1 MQPLNFNSAPG
12 ALAVPLRQI
21 GPTAVGKFPEPRQTP
36 AVAAQPG
43 MIDGTEVVNRKIT
56 LTTLMVIVAVA
67 AILHLGQEVFL
78 PLAMAVLLTF
88 ALSPLV
94 SFLRKRGLSHFAS
107 VLTAV
112 FVAFVVI
119 GLFLL
124 MTFFQIGLLAQDLPS
139 FQSNIMQK
147 LDALTQS
154 GNGNGLVARLGEM
167 LSSINAEISSAVPT
181 GDPAATEA
189 ARTVPLPVEVIERQ
203 SVVEVLTG
211 LIVPLISPIATVGL
225 VVVVVIFMLLERE
238 EIRDRFIRLVGARD
252 LHQTTQMLEDA
263 GARVGKYLLI
273 QLLVN
278 SIYGVAIGL
287 GLWVI
292 GVPNALLW
300 GLVTLVM
307 RFVPFIGSF
316 LAAAFPLF
324 LAFAVSPD
332 WSAVIWTAALFLVVE
347 LITSNI
353 VEPWLYGSRIGV
365 TPLAIIV
372 CAVFWTW
379 IWGPLG
385 LVLSTPLTV
394 CLVVLGRHLPQ
405 FEVFDILFGDEPA
418 LAPHSRLY
426 QRLLAGDPIE
436 STFRAEEALE
446 EMFLAD
452 YYRDIGIPALLLG
465 QHDFERGV
473 LTAAQE
479 DRLALSA
486 AQMVAD
492 LAPTVTDELDEAQK
506 TADHAETGAA
516 PAAGPK
522 VKTPI
527 LDTDALEGT
536 GFRILCLGGR
546 RKLDDVAAAMLAQ
559 TMAAEGAEVTAL
571 SYMDLTASRFASV
584 AETTAQCVILNF
596 LDSTPSRASL
606 LHVRRIKQAAPH
618 LRVGLMIWQMP
629 ETLIDPDIPS
639 QRLITKVSEA
649 KIAEVMEIG
658 GDFVATTFAE
668 ALEAAFQN
676 VPSRPPSV
684 AVHRPR
690 PRPRKPQLQSVV

>member
-1 MQPLNFNSAPG
+1 
-12 ALAVPLRQI
+12 
-21 GPTAVGKFPEPRQTP
+21 VGKSPEPRRSPAVKTP
-36 AVAAQPG
+36 AQIPAQIPAKTPVKTAAVFD
-43 MIDGTEVVNRKIT
+43 DGTEVVSRRIT

-67 AILHLGQEVFL
+67 AILQLGQEVFL

-88 ALSPLV
+88 ALSPVV
-94 SFLRKRGLSHFAS
+94 SFLRNRGLRHFTS
-107 VLTAV
+107 VLLAV

-119 GLFLL
+119 GLFVL
-124 MTFFQIGLLAQDLPS
+124 TTVFQIGLLAQDLPS
-139 FQSNIMQK
+139 FQANILQK
-147 LDALTQS
+147 LNAITES
-154 GNGNGLVARLGEM
+154 GDGSGLIARLGQM
-167 LSSINAEISSAVPT
+167 LSSINAEISNAVPAS
-181 GDPAATEA
+181 GPALPAATEA
-189 ARTVPLPVEVIERQ
+189 APLPVEVIERQ
-203 SVVEVLTG
+203 NVVQMLSG
-211 LIVPLISPIATVGL
+211 LILPLISPIATAGL
-225 VVVVVIFMLLERE
+225 VIVVVIFMLLERE

-252 LHQTTQMLEDA
+252 LHQTTQMLEEA
-263 GARVGKYLLI
+263 GGRVAKYLLI

-278 SIYGVAIGL
+278 SIYAVAIGL
-287 GLWVI
+287 GLWFI

-324 LAFAVSPD
+324 LAFAVAPG
-332 WSAVIWTAALFLVVE
+332 WSAVLWTAALFLVVE
-347 LITSNI
+347 LITSNVI
-353 VEPWLYGSRIGV
+353 EPWLYGSRIGV
-365 TPLAIIV
+365 SPLAIIV

-452 YYRDIGIPALLLG
+452 YYAGTGIPALLLG

-479 DRLALSA
+479 DRLAQAA

-492 LAPTVTDELDEAQK
+492 LAPVVAEERAQAAAEA
-506 TADHAETGAA
+506 G
-516 PAAGPK
+516 AAGPA
-522 VKTPI
+522 PP
-527 LDTDALEGT
+527 DATAAPEGGLPGT
-536 GFRILCLGGR
+536 GFRILCIGGR

-559 TMAAEGAEVTAL
+559 AMEAEGAEATAL
-571 SYMDLTASRFASV
+571 SYMDLIASRFAEV
-584 AETTAQCVILNF
+584 AATDAHCVILNF
-596 LDSTPSRASL
+596 LDAAPSRASL
-606 LHVRRIKQAAPH
+606 LHVRRIKQAAPR
-618 LRVGLMIWQMP
+618 LRVGLVIWQMP
-629 ETLIDPDIPS
+629 EALIDPEVPS
-639 QRLITKVSEA
+639 QRLIVRLSAEKTAEA
-649 KIAEVMEIG
+649 LEIG
-658 GDFVATTFAE
+658 GDFVATTLAE
-668 ALEAAFQN
+668 AMAAAFQDL
-676 VPSRPPSV
+676 PPRPLP
-684 AVHRPR
+684 AALQKARPR
-690 PRPRKPQLQSVV
+690 PPKPQLRPVG